1 MRDGAGCAADPLG
14 IGELSCRTTILTLA
28 DGSEH
33 VLFAEGGRRL
43 QLAISGGSLL
53 AGDRL
58 LTDALPDP
66 AIAPARLL
74 ALRRLADLR
83 HHRTLRPVL
92 YPPDARGAR
101 LVGVLRALH
110 GWLAGA
116 AFRDIA
122 IALFGEARVDR
133 DWNDPGD
140 NLRDQVRRAVK
151 RGRALMEGGWRRFL
165 R

>member
-1 MRDGAGCAADPLG
+1 MF
-14 IGELSCRTTILTLA
+14 T
-28 DGSEH
+28 
-33 VLFAEGGRRL
+33 EGGRRL
-43 QLAISGGSLL
+43 QLVISGGSLL
-53 AGDRL
+53 AGHL
-58 LTDALPDP
+58 LTEALPDP
-66 AIAPARLL
+66 TVTPARLL

-83 HHRTLRPVL
+83 LHRTLRPAL
-92 YPPDARGAR
+92 YPPEPRGAR

-116 AFRDIA
+116 PFRDIA
-122 IALFGEARVDR
+122 IALFGEVRVDR

-151 RGRALMEGGWRRFL
+151 RGRALMEGGWRQFL